1 MPVTKRKNPIAD
13 AVRGTTPAQAPN
25 TYDAEIEQILRK
37 VSGIEAQPA
46 KSLPFRVIDF
56 LSGGLTDPDTWI
68 GATENDAVK
77 QDLLSRLSG
86 LLNPPALKGGAMA
99 GAMAMVPRLPRIANP
114 IRAYHASKNK
124 FNAERLIRWPNGQ
137 TEYIVGKPEALPN
150 VPADATVVA
159 DYPLGRLRLDKM
171 GTGAGRQDHG
181 RGIYLAEN
189 KNSADAYREFPGSLY
204 EVNLHADPNDFLHLD
219 RPLADQHP
227 SILEKLRRA
236 GIISDGPDPSE
247 LDVRPDAS
255 WIPESQLKNVYG
267 DSLRDQL
274 TSASMHRALS
284 RNRKVTQQKS
294 ADFASRV
301 LKQLDIPGFR
311 YLPDRFLMGARFT
324 PDKVQQHNYVVTDEK
339 IVELVKK
346 LGIAAAVGAG
356 LINEGQARQLQ
367 AQGYE

>member
-99 GAMAMVPRLPRIANP
+99 AMKAAAPIVGASRLPRIANP
-114 IRAYHASKNK
+114 IRAYHGTTDRALKIPDPRKAVEVPGAAFFNDNVDVAAQYQYPREYGEIVAGPRGRIIEANLHVKNPMTVDFNGAPGEAARLTQLVKDAKAAGHDALIVKNVDDSVDSSK
-124 FNAERLIRWPNGQ
+124 L
-137 TEYIVGKPEALPN
+137 
-150 VPADATVVA
+150 
-159 DYPLGRLRLDKM
+159 M
-171 GTGAGRQDHG
+171 GTTIAVFD
-181 RGIYLAEN
+181 
-189 KNSADAYREFPGSLY
+189 
-204 EVNLHADPNDFLHLD
+204 
-219 RPLADQHP
+219 
-227 SILEKLRRA
+227 
-236 GIISDGPDPSE
+236 
-247 LDVRPDAS
+247 
-255 WIPESQLKNVYG
+255 
-267 DSLRDQL
+267 
-274 TSASMHRALS
+274 
-284 RNRKVTQQKS
+284 KS
-294 ADFASRV
+294 AIEF
-301 LKQLDIPGFR
+301 
-311 YLPDRFLMGARFT
+311 
-324 PDKVQQHNYVVTDEK
+324 
-339 IVELVKK
+339 VKK
-346 LGIAAAVGAG
+346 YGLAAAVGAG